1 MLDAVQSSVEPAQ
14 AEAAAPGRLLAA
26 AWPRTWA
33 KVVHLIFLP
42 LLDAT
47 RPWQLRYA
55 LGDGLLG
62 VCQIAYR
69 FDTLDRTLG
78 ELKHLQVGDALR
90 QNLCRTW
97 VQTVVEA
104 NQPLHIYVDDHL
116 KPHWTQRFM
125 PCGHLPLLARVM
137 PCTRQMFVTNPAG
150 YVWEILDRVGDGS
163 LTRELPGLEQELERL
178 TQLPVTLTVVDREA
192 NSLEL
197 AQIYAKSD
205 HFALL
210 TLLDSPVSA
219 GLEVGT
225 PAFAEVFRLTG
236 RWQPLAAESGRSLAP
251 AIWAPA
257 REAANDPRVL
267 WLVRDDPTGTLRA
280 VYALSQ
286 RVADCA
292 PDIAAC
298 LRGSGARTVYRR
310 RWTASENVIR
320 EMVGGSN
327 LNENYGYEF
336 YEVPNRLRQHQQ
348 AEAQAQVTATEN
360 QLATVERQREALTAQ
375 HSERDQALAEQLAEL
390 TTIGTKRVSEGT
402 ARQQAGQSTR
412 RIEQQIAHLEGEA
425 QTRRDRHGR
434 RTEKFERQTRELAAR
449 QAELES
455 KLAAR
460 QAVLA
465 AIDLTEPM
473 FERDLE
479 KDQLM
484 ANFQAAWLNAH
495 RWCCDRYFTGEWSHL
510 ELETATARIYRQRGR
525 VVYSAKRIDVT
536 LSPFAYRAEHE
547 LAEAACTRFNAAQ
560 VHDAE
565 GRLIMIAV
573 APFKHCVNQL

>member
-1 MLDAVQSSVEPAQ
+1 MQSVIEPAQ
-14 AEAAAPGRLLAA
+14 AEADAPGRVLAA

-33 KVVHLIFLP
+33 KIVHLVFLP

-69 FDTLDRTLG
+69 FDTIDRTLG

-90 QNLCRTW
+90 QSLGRAWVRTL
-97 VQTVVEA
+97 VGPKE
-104 NQPLHIYVDDHL
+104 PLHIYVDAHL
-116 KPHWTQRFM
+116 KAHWTQRFM
-125 PCGHLPLLARVM
+125 PCGHLPLLDRVM
-137 PCTRQMFVTNPAG
+137 PCTRQVIVTNPAG
-150 YVWEILDRVGDGS
+150 YIWEILDRVGDAS
-163 LTRELPGLEQELERL
+163 LTRELPGLEQELEHV
-178 TQLPVTLTVVDREA
+178 TQHRVTLTVVDREA

-197 AQIYAKSD
+197 AQLYAQSD
-205 HFALL
+205 HFSLL
-210 TLLDSPVSA
+210 TLLDAPVSA

-225 PAFAEVFRLTG
+225 PDFAEVFRLTG
-236 RWQPLAAESGRSLAP
+236 RWQPLTAEPAQSLAP
-251 AIWAPA
+251 AVWAPT
-257 REAANDPRVL
+257 RQVNDDLRVL
-267 WLVRDDPTGTLRA
+267 WLVRDEATLTLRA

-286 RVADCA
+286 PVADCA
-292 PDIAAC
+292 PEVAAG
-298 LRGSGARTVYRR
+298 LRGSGACTAYRR

-336 YEVPNRLRQHQQ
+336 YEVPNRLRQHQHE
-348 AEAQAQVTATEN
+348 EAQARVATTQN
-360 QLATVERQREALTAQ
+360 QLATAQRQLETLAAQPTERE
-375 HSERDQALAEQLAEL
+375 QALVEHLAEL
-390 TTIGTKRVSEGT
+390 TTARTEREAEGI

-412 RIEQQIAHLEGEA
+412 RVEQQLAHLEREA
-425 QTRRDRHGR
+425 QTWRDRQAR
-434 RTEKFERQTRELAAR
+434 RTENFERQTRELAVRQGELETKLAER
-449 QAELES
+449 QA
-455 KLAAR
+455 A
-460 QAVLA
+460 LA

-484 ANFQAAWLNAH
+484 ANFQAALLNAH
-495 RWCCDRYFTGEWSHL
+495 RWCCDHYFTGEWRHL
-510 ELETATARIYRQRGR
+510 ELATATARIYRQRGR
-525 VVYSAKRIDVT
+525 VVYSAERIDVT
-536 LSPFAYRAEHE
+536 LAAFAYRAEHE

-560 VHDAE
+560 VHVAD

-573 APFKHCVNQL
+573 APFKHCVKQL